1 LRTSTYKDW
10 YFYDGGEDEMKIT
23 IEQKKGEGLITSVTE
38 DIIERL
44 SKNYEVTVISET
56 TTYKPVIL
64 EVKEKI

>member
-1 LRTSTYKDW
+1 
-10 YFYDGGEDEMKIT
+10 MKIT
-23 IEQKKGEGLITSVTE
+23 IEQEKGEGLITSVTE